1 MLFFFILWFHKFL
14 TLYVFGL
21 KSHYG
26 DYLFKKKKVYYY
38 DIYLSKCAVFD
49 FKFKFWL
56 LGPKIMILTKL
67 MLFNIIKIIVIIVII

>member
-1 MLFFFILWFHKFL
+1 MYLG
-14 TLYVFGL
+14 V

-38 DIYLSKCAVFD
+38 DIYLSKCDVFN

-56 LGPKIMILTKL
+56 LGLKIMILIKL
-67 MLFNIIKIIVIIVII
+67 IVI